1 MGIFTALFS
10 IIKIFGLILSSAVLF
25 AATLSIKVNTAIA
38 YFIVLIIETITRAKP
53 KEPHVYHLQR
63 HENKSIKYLNPE
75 KHGVIDEKE
84 TLANSGGTK
93 NLTGYSEETLIQK
106 TYHFLSPEVLFGS
119 KNPDVLADDFRFIF
133 PVVGP
138 LSKAE
143 FCKAFG
149 SFQTEKAFPLDDGDS
164 SSNYFGFN
172 VDPTEPNRVWFF
184 SRAKFVHKGVL
195 QFGKMKIEPSYK
207 TIDITPQVFS
217 VSFDKEGK
225 VYKFTGG
232 YPVDRSAGNCG
243 GLGGLFGII
252 QNIKPNVLP
261 FPEGRPWKP
270 SMEWDIFVKRMPQ
283 IAEEWN
289 SVLESFK

>member
-1 MGIFTALFS
+1 
-10 IIKIFGLILSSAVLF
+10 
-25 AATLSIKVNTAIA
+25 
-38 YFIVLIIETITRAKP
+38 
-53 KEPHVYHLQR
+53 
-63 HENKSIKYLNPE
+63 LNPE
-75 KHGVIDEKE
+75 KHGFIDEKQ
-84 TLANSGGTK
+84 TLSNFGGTK
-93 NLTGYSEETLIQK
+93 NITGYSEEALIEKAQ
-106 TYHFLSPEVLFGS
+106 HFLTPDVLFGS
-119 KNPDVLADDFRFIF
+119 KNPEVLSEDFRFIF

-172 VDPTEPNRVWFF
+172 IDPTEPNRVWFF
-184 SRAKFVHKGVL
+184 SRAHFVHKGVL

-252 QNIKPNVLP
+252 QNIKANVLP

-270 SMEWDIFVKRMPQ
+270 SLEWDIFVKRVPQ
-283 IAEEWN
+283 IAEEWQ
-289 SVLESFK
+289 SVLNTFK